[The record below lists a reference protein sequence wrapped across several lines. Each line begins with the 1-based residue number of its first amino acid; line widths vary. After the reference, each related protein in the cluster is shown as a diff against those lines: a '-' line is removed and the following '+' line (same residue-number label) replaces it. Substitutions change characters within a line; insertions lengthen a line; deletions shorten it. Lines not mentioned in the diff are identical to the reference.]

1 MHFLLWQ
8 TLFIIGDN
16 MSKGSKRRPQ
26 VVTHD
31 QFKDAWDKIFPRKKT
46 PSHGMTQVHIN
57 KKKKNN
63 RKEVKNI
70 INKTI
75 EE

>member
-1 MHFLLWQ
+1 
-8 TLFIIGDN
+8 

-26 VVTHD
+26 VVSDD

-63 RKEVKNI
+63 RKEIKNI